1 MDEKQIFYMNQALEL
16 ARRAQRRGEVPVGC
30 IIVRRG
36 HIIARSYNRR
46 EAGKNAL
53 YHAELLAIDRACRR
67 LGGWRLWDCELYVTL
82 EPCAMCAG
90 AIINARIP
98 KVFYGASDDR
108 NGAMGSAAEM
118 QKRQNSFV
126 PEVSGGI
133 LGAECAEVL
142 TSFFRRMRKKSV

>member
-1 MDEKQIFYMNQALEL
+1 MNQALML

-30 IIVRRG
+30 VIVRKGR
-36 HIIARSYNRR
+36 IIARSSNRR

-53 YHAELLAIDRACRR
+53 YHAELLAIDKACRR

-98 KVFYGASDDR
+98 KVFFGASDDR
-108 NGAMGSAAEM
+108 NGAMGSAVEM
-118 QKRQNSFV
+118 QKRQNSFL
-126 PEVSGGI
+126 PEVTGGV
-133 LGAECAEVL
+133 LGSECAELL
-142 TSFFRRMRKKSV
+142 TSFFRNMRKKHARG

>member
-1 MDEKQIFYMNQALEL
+1 MNQALML

-30 IIVRRG
+30 VIVRKGR
-36 HIIARSYNRR
+36 IIARSSNRR

-53 YHAELLAIDRACRR
+53 YHAELLAIDKACRR

-98 KVFYGASDDR
+98 KVFFGAGDDR
-108 NGAMGSAAEM
+108 NGAMGSAVEM
-118 QKRQNSFV
+118 QKRQNSFL
-126 PEVSGGI
+126 PEVTGGV
-133 LGAECAEVL
+133 LGGECAEVL
-142 TSFFRRMRKKSV
+142 TSFFRNMRKKHARG